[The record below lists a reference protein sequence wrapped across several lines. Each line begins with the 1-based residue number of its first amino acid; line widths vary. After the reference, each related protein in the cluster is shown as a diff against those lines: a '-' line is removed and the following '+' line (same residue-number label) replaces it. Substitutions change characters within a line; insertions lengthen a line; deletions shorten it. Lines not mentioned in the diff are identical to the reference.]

1 MRCRSAP
8 ALALLLWLVP
18 GAAAYSVLTHEAI
31 IDAAW
36 GDSIRPLLLKRF
48 PSATRD
54 ELRKAHAYVYGGAII
69 QDMGYYPFGSHFFS
83 DLTHY
88 VRSGDFVEAL
98 LAEASTL
105 DEYAFALGALAH
117 YAADNAGHPIAT
129 NRAVA
134 VMFPRLQRKF
144 GRSVTYA
151 QDPVAHLK
159 VEFSFDVEEVAEGYY
174 APEAYH
180 DFIGFEVATPL
191 LERAFAKTYSLKMSK
206 VFFDENLAIGT
217 YRHTVYSLMP
227 SMSRIAWQLKKDEIQ
242 KTEPSATKRTFVYH
256 VSHSSYHKRWGNV
269 NREPGF
275 GARFWAFIL
284 RLVPKIGPFKALAF
298 QPPTPAVQNMFM
310 RSFNNTLDRYRC
322 FLAQHREGELR
333 LPNENFD
340 TGEPIK
346 PGAYP
351 LTDHAYAKLVENVHS
366 ESVSDELRSNILVFY
381 ANPDAPI
388 ATKRDAKNWAKLQHW
403 LDSLKNPQ
411 PADPPKH

>member
-1 MRCRSAP
+1 MGCRPVPAVWVFLCLVSSAT
-8 ALALLLWLVP
+8 
-18 GAAAYSVLTHEAI
+18 GYSVLTHEAI

-48 PSATRD
+48 PGATHE
-54 ELRKAHAYVYGGAII
+54 ELRKAHAYTYGGAII

-98 LAEASTL
+98 LAEANTL
-105 DEYAFALGALAH
+105 DEYAFALGSVAH

-134 VMFPRLQRKF
+134 VMFPKLLRKF

-159 VEFSFDVEEVAEGYY
+159 VEFSFDVDEVAEGHY

-180 DFIGFEVATPL
+180 DFIGFEVAKPL
-191 LERAFAKTYSLKMSK
+191 LEKAFLKTYSIEMSK
-206 VFFDENLAIGT
+206 VFFDEELALGT
-217 YRHTVYSLMP
+217 FRHTVYSLMP
-227 SMSRIAWQLKKDEIQ
+227 SMSKIAWQLKKNEIQ
-242 KTEPSATKRTFVYH
+242 KAEPSATRRTFVYN
-256 VSHSSYHKRWGNV
+256 VSHSNYHKRWGD
-269 NREPGF
+269 RAQEPGLS
-275 GARFWAFIL
+275 ARFWAFVL
-284 RLVPKIGPFKALAF
+284 RIVPKIGPFKALAF

-322 FLAQHREGELR
+322 FLAQHREGELH
-333 LPNENFD
+333 LPNQNFD
-340 TGEPIK
+340 TGEPIR

-366 ESVSDELRSNILVFY
+366 RPVSDALRANILAFY

-388 ATKRDAKNWAKLQHW
+388 ATKRDAKNWAKVKRW
-403 LDSLKNPQ
+403 LESVRDPA
-411 PADPPKH
+411 PADPPKP